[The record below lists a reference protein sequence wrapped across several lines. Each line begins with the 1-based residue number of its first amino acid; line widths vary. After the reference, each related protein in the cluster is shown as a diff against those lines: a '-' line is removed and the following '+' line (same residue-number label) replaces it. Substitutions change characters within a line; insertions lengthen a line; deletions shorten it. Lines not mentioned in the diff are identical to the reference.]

1 MFSCTFNVENTK
13 KLIDSQIQ
21 IPKVYEDDI
30 CIFLAL
36 KLTFKA
42 LSVFCVQNF
51 IHYYILGSLGVANVG
66 GVICVCDACVVGCVC
81 DVCDVYCVCVYGVCT
96 GRPRKKLVSEFSS
109 RYIWPK
115 WPKVAQSG
123 PSGPK

>member
-36 KLTFKA
+36 KIDLQSFV
-42 LSVFCVQNF
+42 SVLCAKLFC
-51 IHYYILGSLGVANVG
+51 YYIWGSLGVANVG
-66 GVICVCDACVVGCVC
+66 GMMCMCMCGVFVMCVMYIVFVC
-81 DVCDVYCVCVYGVCT
+81 MCM
-96 GRPRKKLVSEFSS
+96 
-109 RYIWPK
+109 
-115 WPKVAQSG
+115 
-123 PSGPK
+123 

>member
-36 KLTFKA
+36 KIYLQSFV
-42 LSVFCVQNF
+42 SVLCAKLYPLF
-51 IHYYILGSLGVANVG
+51 YLGKSWCCQCWWYDVHVH
-66 GVICVCDACVVGCVC
+66 VWCVC
-81 DVCDVYCVCVYGVCT
+81 DVCDVYCVCVYVYVMCM
-96 GRPRKKLVSEFSS
+96 
-109 RYIWPK
+109 
-115 WPKVAQSG
+115 
-123 PSGPK
+123 

>member
-51 IHYYILGSLGVANVG
+51 IRYYIWGSLGVANVG
-66 GVICVCDACVVGCVC
+66 GMMCMCMCGVFVMCVMYIVFVC
-81 DVCDVYCVCVYGVCT
+81 MCM
-96 GRPRKKLVSEFSS
+96 
-109 RYIWPK
+109 
-115 WPKVAQSG
+115 
-123 PSGPK
+123 